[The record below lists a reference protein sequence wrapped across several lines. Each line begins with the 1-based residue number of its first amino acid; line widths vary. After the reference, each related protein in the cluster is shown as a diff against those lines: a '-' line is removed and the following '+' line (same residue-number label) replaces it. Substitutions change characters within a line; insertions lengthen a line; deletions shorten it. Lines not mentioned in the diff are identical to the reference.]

1 MPVVPA
7 VRRIRL
13 SEISPIRL
21 GAAIAGLLL
30 LGFLVWET
38 VHGRWPEF
46 QEALRSDA
54 LYRQPGG
61 ILRDFRIAIVHI
73 LLAGYLPAA
82 LLAVVQSARR
92 TVFELQGALDCSP
105 SECSAL
111 ASSIR
116 LSPAG
121 LAVAGIFGLLIGF
134 GTPYL
139 TPPVPEHL
147 WSPASWSPEV
157 AWHRILGPIAAVL
170 AMFLLY
176 AVVSVSA
183 RMSRISAG
191 LSTVDLL
198 DLRALQP
205 FTRQG
210 LTNALLVL
218 GWVTISG
225 LMVVTESGFG
235 LLGLLLG
242 LATLFIAGAALLLP
256 LRGVHSRVRQAKED
270 ELAWL
275 DGRILVQR
283 KSLRNGSIEQASGN
297 LADLL
302 TYRDLVRDV
311 PDWPIGTSSYAR
323 FVLYLLIPV
332 LSWAAAALVER
343 LVNALIS

>member
-1 MPVVPA
+1 MNNMLA
-7 VRRIRL
+7 GSRIRL
-13 SEISPIRL
+13 PEVSPVRL
-21 GAAIAGLLL
+21 GLAICSVLLV
-30 LGFLVWET
+30 GFLVWESL
-38 VHGRWPEF
+38 HDRWPEF
-46 QEALRSDA
+46 LEALRSGA

-61 ILRDFRIAIVHI
+61 ILRDFRIAVVHI

-82 LLAVVQSARR
+82 LLAVLQSGRR
-92 TVFELQGALDCSP
+92 TVYQLQAALECSP
-105 SECSAL
+105 KECSDL
-111 ASSIR
+111 AASIR
-116 LSPAG
+116 LGPAG
-121 LAVAGIFGLLIGF
+121 LAVAGILGLIIGF
-134 GTPYL
+134 GAPYL
-139 TPPVPEHL
+139 TPPVPQDL
-147 WSPASWSPEV
+147 WNPSSWSPEV
-157 AWHRILGPIAAVL
+157 AWHRILGPTTAVF
-170 AMFLLY
+170 AMLLLY

-183 RMSRISAG
+183 RMSKISAG

-235 LLGLLLG
+235 LLGLFLTM
-242 LATLFIAGAALLLP
+242 AALFIAGAALLLP
-256 LRGVHSRVRQAKED
+256 LRGVHSRIQQAKQH

-275 DGRILVQR
+275 DGRILER
-283 KSLRNGSIEQASGN
+283 RDSLRIGSIEGEQGS

-343 LVNALIS
+343 LVNSLIS

>member
-1 MPVVPA
+1 MPVMPA
-7 VRRIRL
+7 IRRIRL
-13 SEISPIRL
+13 SEISPIKL
-21 GAAIAGLLL
+21 GLAISGVLLVIF
-30 LGFLVWET
+30 LGWET
-38 VHGRWPEF
+38 AHGRWPAF
-46 QEALRSDA
+46 REAMRSDA

-61 ILRDFRIAIVHI
+61 ILRDFRISIVHI

-92 TVFELQGALDCSP
+92 TVYELQSALDCSP
-105 SECSAL
+105 RECSDL

-121 LAVAGIFGLLIGF
+121 LAVAGILGLLIGF

-147 WSPASWSPEV
+147 WSPSSWSPEV
-157 AWHRILGPIAAVL
+157 AWHRILGPIAAIL

-242 LATLFIAGAALLLP
+242 MATLFIAGAAFLLP
-256 LRGVHSRVRQAKED
+256 LRGVHSRVRQAKDD

-275 DGRILVQR
+275 NGQILEQR
-283 KSLRNGSIEQASGN
+283 KTLRQGSMEGRRGS

-302 TYRDLVRDV
+302 TYRDLVREV

-343 LVNALIS
+343 LVNTLIF